1 MKYQN
6 IRKGIFLQRP
16 NRFLARVAVDAKEE
30 LCHVK
35 NTGRLGELLLPGAA
49 VWVQEHDNPNRK
61 TRFSLIAV
69 EKDGVCY
76 SIDSQAPN
84 ILAREWLASGK
95 AFPGSRITDIHPE
108 QKYGNSRFDLAFCQD
123 GKRAFMEV
131 KGVTLNQNG
140 TGLFPDAPTLRG
152 VKHVREL
159 IECQKEDYEA
169 YVLFV
174 VKFET
179 AERFMPNIARQP
191 EFAAALL
198 EAEEAA
204 RAERRG
210 CWAAWREPEEPR
222 EQAVA
227 GEMEC
232 TVTCVETG
240 NAWKD
245 ALYPPLPAGAE

>member
-1 MKYQN
+1 MKYAN

-49 VWVQEHDNPNRK
+49 VWVQKHDNPNRK

-76 SIDSQAPN
+76 NIDSQAPN

-108 QKYGNSRFDLAFCQD
+108 QKYGNSRFDLAFCRD

-179 AERFMPNIARQP
+179 AERFMPNVARQP

-198 EAEEAA
+198 EARNAGVHVMAA
-204 RAERRG
+204 R
-210 CWAAWREPEEPR
+210 CSVQPEQVEI
-222 EQAVA
+222 
-227 GEMEC
+227 
-232 TVTCVETG
+232 VTEIPVE
-240 NAWKD
+240 
-245 ALYPPLPAGAE
+245 LPESTE